1 MSDTQQKTE
10 WLPIIK
16 DMCILVCI
24 MGALGYACNLA
35 MKPFE
40 SVQVTDSLVSLIRKG
55 GVADGKDATFLKEFA
70 EGCKEHA
77 DFVNTPDSTGRT
89 PLMWAVYA
97 NFNNP
102 QLALV
107 KDADRA
113 YYVRE
118 LLAAPGVNI
127 HAKDQDGFTALH
139 WAAWSGMPCS
149 TALLIKAGM
158 DINEKEANG
167 YTPLMLAAMRGD
179 DVVVK
184 MLLQLGADTA
194 ATNNDGKTAAQL
206 ADEKGAAY
214 DKRKPAAFQ
223 LIYAENRSKS
233 YHATQQLLAG
243 GAPAAAS
250 IDQVLDEASNLVNAA
265 KAEAEREAEEKERQK
280 KGR

>member
-55 GVADGKDATFLKEFA
+55 GVQDGKDDIFLKEFA
-70 EGCKEHA
+70 EGTKDHA

-89 PLMWAVYA
+89 PLMWAVYT

-102 QLALV
+102 QLSLA
-107 KDADRA
+107 KDADRT
-113 YYVRE
+113 YYVQA
-118 LLAAPGVNI
+118 LLNAPGVNI

-139 WAAWSGMPCS
+139 WAAWSGMPHS
-149 TALLIKAGM
+149 VALLAKAGL
-158 DINEKEANG
+158 DINAKEANG

-179 DVVVK
+179 DAVVK
-184 MLLQLGADTA
+184 ILLQLGADA
-194 ATNNDGKTAAQL
+194 AAANADGKTAAQL
-206 ADEKGAAY
+206 AEEKGAAY
-214 DKRKPAAFQ
+214 DKRQSKVYS
-223 LIYAENRSKS
+223 LIYSEERSKA
-233 YHATQQLLAG
+233 YHATQSLLKAG
-243 GAPAAAS
+243 VPAAS
-250 IDQVLDEASNLVNAA
+250 IDQVLADTDALVKAA
-265 KAEAEREAEEKERQK
+265 KAKAAPPAEEE
-280 KGR
+280 

>member
-1 MSDTQQKTE
+1 MSDTQHKTE

-55 GVADGKDATFLKEFA
+55 GVQDGKDDIFLKEFA
-70 EGCKEHA
+70 EGCKKHA

-89 PLMWAVYA
+89 PLMWAVYT

-102 QLALV
+102 ELSLA

-113 YYVRE
+113 YYVQE
-118 LLAAPGVNI
+118 LLNSPGVNI

-139 WAAWSGMPCS
+139 WAAWSGMPHS
-149 TALLIKAGM
+149 AAMLIKAGL
-158 DINEKEANG
+158 DINEKEGNG

-179 DVVVK
+179 DTVVK
-184 MLLQLGADTA
+184 MLLQLGADAT
-194 ATNNDGKTAAQL
+194 ATNKDGKTAAQL
-206 ADEKGAAY
+206 ADEKGKAY
-214 DKRKPAAFQ
+214 DKRQSQAYT
-223 LIYAENRSKS
+223 LIYSDKRSAS
-233 YHATQQLLAG
+233 YHTTQQMLKGA
-243 GAPAAAS
+243 APAPAT
-250 IDQVLDEASNLVNAA
+250 IDHVLAETEALVNAA
-265 KAEAEREAEEKERQK
+265 KADAAPPAEEE
-280 KGR
+280 

>member
-1 MSDTQQKTE
+1 MSDTQHKTE

-55 GVADGKDATFLKEFA
+55 GVQDGKDDIFLKEFA
-70 EGCKEHA
+70 EGTKAHA

-89 PLMWAVYA
+89 PLMWAVYT

-102 QLALV
+102 QLSLS

-113 YYVRE
+113 YYVQA
-118 LLAAPGVNI
+118 LLNAPGVNI

-139 WAAWSGMPCS
+139 WAAWSGMPHS
-149 TALLIKAGM
+149 VALLAKAGL
-158 DINEKEANG
+158 DVNEKEANG

-179 DVVVK
+179 DAVVK
-184 MLLQLGADTA
+184 VLLQLGADTA
-194 ATNNDGKTAAQL
+194 AVNADGKTATQL
-206 ADEKGAAY
+206 AEEKGAAY
-214 DKRKPAAFQ
+214 DKRQSKVYS
-223 LIYAENRSKS
+223 LIYSEARSKA
-233 YHATQQLLAG
+233 YHATQSLLKAG
-243 GAPAAAS
+243 VPAAS
-250 IDQVLDEASNLVNAA
+250 IDQVLAETDALVKAA
-265 KAEAEREAEEKERQK
+265 KAKAAPPAEEE
-280 KGR
+280 

>member
-55 GVADGKDATFLKEFA
+55 GVQDGKDDIFLKEFA
-70 EGCKEHA
+70 EGTKAHA

-89 PLMWAVYA
+89 PLMWAVYT
-97 NFNNP
+97 NLNNP
-102 QLALV
+102 QLSLS

-113 YYVRE
+113 YYVQE
-118 LLAAPGVNI
+118 LLNAPGVNI

-139 WAAWSGMPCS
+139 WAAWSGMPHS
-149 TALLIKAGM
+149 VAMLVNAGL

-184 MLLQLGADTA
+184 ALLQLGADTA
-194 ATNNDGKTAAQL
+194 AVNADSKTAAQL

-214 DKRKPAAFQ
+214 DKRQ
-223 LIYAENRSKS
+223 SRVYTLIYSDERTKAYLS
-233 YHATQQLLAG
+233 TQQMLKTG
-243 GAPAAAS
+243 VAAAS
-250 IDQVLDEASNLVNAA
+250 IDQVLAETEALVKAA
-265 KAEAEREAEEKERQK
+265 KDKAAPPAEEE
-280 KGR
+280 

>member
-1 MSDTQQKTE
+1 MSDTQHKTE

-55 GVADGKDATFLKEFA
+55 GVQDGKDPIFLKEFA
-70 EGCKEHA
+70 AGCEDHK

-89 PLMWAVYA
+89 PLMWAVYT

-102 QLALV
+102 ELSLA

-113 YYVRE
+113 YYVQE
-118 LLAAPGVNI
+118 LLNAPGVNI

-139 WAAWSGMPCS
+139 WAAWSGMPHS
-149 TALLIKAGM
+149 AAMLIKAGL
-158 DINEKEANG
+158 DINEKEGNG

-179 DVVVK
+179 DTVVK

-194 ATNNDGKTAAQL
+194 AANNDGKTAAQL
-206 ADEKGAAY
+206 ADEKGQAY
-214 DKRKPAAFQ
+214 DKRQSQAYS
-223 LIYAENRSKS
+223 LIYSDERSKS
-233 YHATQQLLAG
+233 YHATQQMLRGA
-243 GAPAAAS
+243 APAPAT
-250 IDQVLDEASNLVNAA
+250 IDQVLAETAALVNAA
-265 KAEAEREAEEKERQK
+265 KADAAPPAEEE
-280 KGR
+280 

>member
-1 MSDTQQKTE
+1 MSDTQHKTE

-55 GVADGKDATFLKEFA
+55 GVQDGKDPIFLKEFA
-70 EGCKEHA
+70 EGCKDHA

-89 PLMWAVYA
+89 PLMWAVYT

-102 QLALV
+102 ELSLA

-113 YYVRE
+113 YYVQE
-118 LLAAPGVNI
+118 LLNAPGVNI

-139 WAAWSGMPCS
+139 WAAWSGMPHS
-149 TALLIKAGM
+149 AAMLIKAGL
-158 DINEKEANG
+158 DINEKEGNG

-179 DVVVK
+179 DTVVK

-206 ADEKGAAY
+206 ADEKGQAY
-214 DKRKPAAFQ
+214 DKRQSQAYT
-223 LIYAENRSKS
+223 LIYSDKRSES
-233 YHATQQLLAG
+233 YHATRQLLKGA
-243 GAPAAAS
+243 APAPAT
-250 IDQVLDEASNLVNAA
+250 IDQVLTATAALVNAA
-265 KAEAEREAEEKERQK
+265 KADTAPPAEEE
-280 KGR
+280 

>member
-55 GVADGKDATFLKEFA
+55 GVQDGKDDIFLKEFA
-70 EGCKEHA
+70 EGTKAHA

-89 PLMWAVYA
+89 PLMWAVYT

-102 QLALV
+102 QLSLS
-107 KDADRA
+107 KDADRT
-113 YYVRE
+113 YYVQE
-118 LLAAPGVNI
+118 LLNAPGVNI

-139 WAAWSGMPCS
+139 WASWSGMPHS
-149 TALLIKAGM
+149 VAMLVKAGL
-158 DINEKEANG
+158 DINEKESNG

-179 DVVVK
+179 DAVVK
-184 MLLQLGADTA
+184 VLLQLGADVA
-194 ATNNDGKTAAQL
+194 AVNADGKTATQL
-206 ADEKGAAY
+206 AEEKGAAY
-214 DKRKPAAFQ
+214 DKRQ
-223 LIYAENRSKS
+223 SQVYSLIYSEERSKA
-233 YHATQQLLAG
+233 YHATQSLLKSG
-243 GAPAAAS
+243 VPAAS
-250 IDQVLDEASNLVNAA
+250 IDQVLAETDALVKAA
-265 KAEAEREAEEKERQK
+265 KDKAAPPAEEE
-280 KGR
+280 

>member
-1 MSDTQQKTE
+1 MSDTKQKTE

-55 GVADGKDATFLKEFA
+55 GVQNDKDPIFLKEFE
-70 EGCKEHA
+70 EGCKAHA

-89 PLMWAVYA
+89 PLMWAVYT

-102 QLALV
+102 QLSLA

-113 YYVRE
+113 YYVRA
-118 LLAAPGVNI
+118 LLDAPGINI

-139 WAAWSGMPCS
+139 WAAWSGMPHS
-149 TALLIKAGM
+149 VALLVKAGL

-179 DVVVK
+179 ETVVK
-184 MLLQLGADTA
+184 VLLQLGADTA
-194 ATNNDGKTAAQL
+194 AVNNAGKTAAQL

-214 DKRKPAAFQ
+214 DKRQ
-223 LIYAENRSKS
+223 SQVYSLIYSEARSKA
-233 YHATQQLLAG
+233 YQATRPLLSG
-243 GAPAAAS
+243 SAPASAG
-250 IDQVLDEASNLVNAA
+250 IEQVLADTLALVNAI
-265 KAEAEREAEEKERQK
+265 KAQAAPPVEEE
-280 KGR
+280 